1 MEPWGL
7 VCVGAFVGGDHQRR
21 VFVGPLHSFPYWTL
35 GRGAPVV
42 VSAS

>member
-7 VCVGAFVGGDHQRR
+7 VCVGAFVGGDHQGG
-21 VFVGPLHSFPYWTL
+21 VLVGPLHSLPHWTL
-35 GRGAPVV
+35 GGGAPVV